1 MTVYFRRLAL
11 LAVIVSVTTGCV
23 SREEVYCHET
33 SYAESMYLYLKNDT
47 DYQKQIELMDT
58 YFKEATASGKKVAPG
73 AYAHY
78 ALLKSKIGREGE
90 AQSYLEKE
98 KTAFPDSGR
107 YLNSS
112 MSVIKNNNNQANTNT
127 AASSASDPKK
137 PVSSKAG
144 KGK

>member
-11 LAVIVSVTTGCV
+11 LAVVISVTTGCV

-58 YFKEATASGKKVAPG
+58 YFREATAKGKKVAPG

-78 ALLKSKIGREGE
+78 ALLKSKVGHDGE

-98 KTAFPDSGR
+98 KTAFPDSRR
-107 YLNSS
+107 YLDSS
-112 MSVIKNNNNQANTNT
+112 MNAVNNKRANTNT
-127 AASSASDPKK
+127 AASSANDLKK

>member
-58 YFKEATASGKKVAPG
+58 YFREAAAKGKKVAPG

-78 ALLKSKIGREGE
+78 ALLKSKVGREGE

-112 MSVIKNNNNQANTNT
+112 MSVIKNNNQANT

>member
-11 LAVIVSVTTGCV
+11 LAVVISVTTGCV

-58 YFKEATASGKKVAPG
+58 YFREATVKGKKVAPG

-78 ALLKSKIGREGE
+78 ALLKSKVGHDGE
-90 AQSYLEKE
+90 AKSYLEKE
-98 KTAFPDSGR
+98 KTAFPDSRR
-107 YLNSS
+107 YLDSS
-112 MSVIKNNNNQANTNT
+112 MNAVNNKQANTNT
-127 AASSASDPKK
+127 AASSASDLKK